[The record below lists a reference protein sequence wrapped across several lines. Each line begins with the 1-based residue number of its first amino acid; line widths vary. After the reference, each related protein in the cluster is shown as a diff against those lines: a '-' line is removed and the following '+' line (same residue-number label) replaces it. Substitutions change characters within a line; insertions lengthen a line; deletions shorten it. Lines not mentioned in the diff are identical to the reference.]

1 MIFFTTTILYTILQV
16 HVSKKKS
23 YNITLMTSY
32 FGSVTFYLLM
42 TAKENPTKRPI
53 TGCKKSSLLNPNLE
67 CLKKLWESGSWT
79 LRVTS
84 QSHNSTLLRHP
95 LPPPNSL
102 WHRDNLDFTPFNS
115 RTHLKPDIFHL
126 YLQAH
131 RSVQVLF
138 LWTFR
143 LQFAPKQLWM
153 S

>member
-1 MIFFTTTILYTILQV
+1 MFTLKSPSRFSLRPLYFKYMWARKNRIIELCWRLILEVLNFIL
-16 HVSKKKS
+16 
-23 YNITLMTSY
+23 
-32 FGSVTFYLLM
+32 LL

-53 TGCKKSSLLNPNLE
+53 TGSKKSSLLNPNLE
-67 CLKKLWESGSWT
+67 CLKKPWESGSWT

-126 YLQAH
+126 YIQAH
-131 RSVQVLF
+131 RSVQALF
-138 LWTFR
+138 LWTFS
-143 LQFAPKQLWM
+143 FSVCP
-153 S
+153 